1 MNIFQNIKLFFI
13 FILIIINIFF
23 YYISPEIIS
32 KHIWHIIL
40 KLAKIIM
47 NIKTKVHGVKNN
59 LNTNNLLIMC
69 NHYDGLNDG
78 DILYDLYYNEN
89 KQNMLYTIVKSNIVG
104 DSNDNSILSNILSCI
119 KTSVLKSLHFVSYT
133 RGDKEDGIVVKN
145 IVADYLKDNKNIL
158 VFPEGTTR
166 TNGIPKDFKHGIFQ
180 LAIEHNFNIL
190 PITIKYDKD
199 IGTERSDPFNLSLI
213 FNNNADVYIHDIID
227 SKTEEAYKNKD
238 FLALKKKTFD
248 IICSPFNNNN
258 NNNGDNNIK
267 IDKEEDTLPKTT
279 ANLPVPTL

>member
-1 MNIFQNIKLFFI
+1 M
-13 FILIIINIFF
+13 FILIIINMIF
-23 YYISPEIIS
+23 YYICPEIIS
-32 KHIWHIIL
+32 KHIWHNII
-40 KLAKIIM
+40 KLCKVIM
-47 NIKTKVHGVKNN
+47 NIKKKVHGNKNN

-69 NHYDGLNDG
+69 NHYDGLVDC
-78 DILYDLYYNEN
+78 DILYDLYYDEN
-89 KQNMLYTIVKSNIVG
+89 KQNILYTIVKSNIVG
-104 DSNDNSILSNILSCI
+104 DSNDNSILSNVLSCV
-119 KTSVLKSLHFVSYT
+119 KTSVLKSLKFVSYT
-133 RGDKEDGIVVKN
+133 RGDKENGIIVKN
-145 IVADYLKDNKNIL
+145 IVADYLKDNKNML

-199 IGTERSDPFNLSLI
+199 IGTERGEPFNMSLL

-227 SKTEEAYKNKD
+227 CKTEEAYTNKD

-258 NNNGDNNIK
+258 NHDNNIK
-267 IDKEEDTLPKTT
+267 IYKEEETLPKTT
-279 ANLPVPTL
+279 ADLPVPTL